1 MSEPTSTATPQPAD
15 LDEFDLDDFLDG
27 ITTPTKTVPICKD
40 RVLAQQM
47 LDVERRIGDLEQQDI
62 ARRAEGKPSSR
73 RAASTESP
81 DLEAARAELTT
92 LEERARD
99 AFFFVQVEPLTRM
112 VRKQATKDAQDA
124 GSVKDPD
131 ITVYNDSCLSQTAR
145 LFEVDPREDP
155 DAPGRVLLPA
165 QWARLADRIGQPQYD
180 RIIEALTEVSV
191 VTVSPDFSRPA
202 SPSAS
207 GQAPSSS

>member
-1 MSEPTSTATPQPAD
+1 M
-15 LDEFDLDDFLDG
+15 
-27 ITTPTKTVPICKD
+27 
-40 RVLAQQM
+40 
-47 LDVERRIGDLEQQDI
+47 
-62 ARRAEGKPSSR
+62 
-73 RAASTESP
+73 
-81 DLEAARAELTT
+81 
-92 LEERARD
+92 
-99 AFFFVQVEPLTRM
+99 QVEPLTRL

-165 QWARLADRIGQPQYD
+165 QWARLADRIGQPQYE
-180 RIIEALTEVSV
+180 RIIQALTEVSL

-202 SPSAS
+202 SPSPSGEAS
-207 GQAPSSS
+207 STS